1 MTIKYHSSL
10 QNSLKP
16 IFIIFATWP
25 HHFWLKAV
33 PCSLEAVLRVKKD
46 FMDIKL
52 SVFSNLKS
60 LDSPKFSL
68 LAACDLFGSEMVW
81 ASSQIIKG
89 RLEAVVEATVDHI
102 VNKWTFLLENHY
114 KSLEVKG
121 FSHDCNSS
129 LRITSFCSIGTYGSP
144 CMVCYVYF
152 TFFMYL

>member
-1 MTIKYHSSL
+1 MKFFIQKKYLTIEYHSSL

-16 IFIIFATWP
+16 LFTIFATWP
-25 HHFWLKAV
+25 HHFWLKAI
-33 PCSLEAVLRVKKD
+33 PGSLEAVLGTKKA
-46 FMDIKL
+46 FMDFK
-52 SVFSNLKS
+52 SSGFPNLKS

-89 RLEAVVEATVDHI
+89 RLEAVVKATIDHI

-129 LRITSFCSIGTYGSP
+129 LRIASFCSTGTYGSP
-144 CMVCYVYF
+144 CMYWV
-152 TFFMYL
+152 